1 MLTGPGIY
9 FPLIPAHAPSPSV
22 QNHPV
27 SLGGWGIGPHDASSG
42 GAPRPGSPRLF
53 CRKMHIRR
61 HVEGGRIRG
70 MNTSASKPPGR
81 PQGGVRTPSA
91 SRRAPGGIDGR
102 PEPFARRADGW
113 TKPEVAAGF
122 DAIGLWI
129 SAAVKGPLGDG
140 ETHMKQDSLDKR
152 NGLLQENRLT
162 HFIRVAGSHPVDIPG
177 PVRLSWRSSR

>member
-1 MLTGPGIY
+1 MLTGPAFISPLFRLTLPLQASKTTR
-9 FPLIPAHAPSPSV
+9 FPLADGQSGHRTLRREALPAQVPP
-22 QNHPV
+22 
-27 SLGGWGIGPHDASSG
+27 DSS
-42 GAPRPGSPRLF
+42 
-53 CRKMHIRR
+53 CRKMHIRC
-61 HVEGGRIRG
+61 HVEGGCIRG

-91 SRRAPGGIDGR
+91 SRRAPGGIHGR

-113 TKPEVAAGF
+113 TKPEVDAGF
-122 DAIGLWI
+122 DAMSLSI

-177 PVRLSWRSSR
+177 PVRLSWRFSR